1 MDSIESVLCQDF
13 PEKLKQLRQAR
24 NWSQGMLAKKIGVEA
39 NRVSKY
45 ERSIMWPTLE
55 LLVRI
60 SNAFEV
66 SVDYLIRDSISEEN
80 ESSQR
85 KITRRL
91 ERLKYLPEADQ
102 IVLLHVL
109 DAFIKK
115 SSFERVAQ
123 NDFLEIE

>member
-1 MDSIESVLCQDF
+1 MSDNESVLCQDF

-45 ERSIMWPTLE
+45 ERGIMWPTLE

-60 SNAFEV
+60 SNAFGI
-66 SVDYLIRDSISEEN
+66 SVDYLIREDLSEEN
-80 ESSQR
+80 ESNER
-85 KITRRL
+85 KLTRRL
-91 ERLKYLPEADQ
+91 ERLKYLPETDQ
-102 IVLLHVL
+102 QALLHVL

-115 SSFERVAQ
+115 SSFEKIAQ
-123 NDFLEIE
+123 EDFSDID